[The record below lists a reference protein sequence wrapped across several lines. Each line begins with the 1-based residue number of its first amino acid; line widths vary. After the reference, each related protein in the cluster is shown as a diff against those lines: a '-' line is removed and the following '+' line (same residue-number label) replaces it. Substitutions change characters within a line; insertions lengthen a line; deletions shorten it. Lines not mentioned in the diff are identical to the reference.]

1 MDKKMPSHEELERI
15 IDELPVNKKGE
26 LTVSYLNFPIGTHKD
41 RLYAWN
47 DGLDTEYPLYGKN

>member
-1 MDKKMPSHEELERI
+1 MPSHEELERI